1 MERLQSWKFGDVA
14 RDTSSLVHGEHV
26 GYVSISFA
34 AIDVSDV
41 GVSHFVAARN
51 LLNGPW
57 RREA

>member
-1 MERLQSWKFGDVA
+1 VSRGFMF
-14 RDTSSLVHGEHV
+14 HGEHV

-57 RREA
+57 RRESPKPWHPHR